1 MKVFSSS
8 SLPFGQRKESEF
20 LILRLSPARNKFAY
34 SFCWI
39 WNRDSVFFPKTS
51 TTLPCCHTQLLR
63 KFSVQAVYPLNKKM
77 KSISKFWYS
86 HLLKINSPN
95 FLVEF
100 KTTNYFLP
108 RLCIT
113 LQFHDTQ
120 HLWTFLGQAI
130 YSFHKSS
137 KRNSKFWAS
146 CQLGTNS
153 PISFAKFGT
162 TISFYP
168 NRPSHFSLMTRSSSE
183 SFQFKHI
190 TLCIKPA
197 WNQHVSWNWGVMPS
211 LTKSWI
217 VVFKFRK
224 IVNKLWKDQILEIKF
239 PRNRKCQYFKFHL
252 LVFSK
257 LYISWAKSY
266 VSLDR
271 KVM

>member
-34 SFCWI
+34 LFCWI

-86 HLLKINSPN
+86 RLQIRLIFWLNLKPLITFCQDFASLFSFMIRNICGRFQVKQYTPCTKAAKEILNFELLASWEQIPLF
-95 FLVEF
+95 FLLNLE
-100 KTTNYFLP
+100 P
-108 RLCIT
+108 R
-113 LQFHDTQ
+113 
-120 HLWTFLGQAI
+120 
-130 YSFHKSS
+130 
-137 KRNSKFWAS
+137 
-146 CQLGTNS
+146 
-153 PISFAKFGT
+153 
-162 TISFYP
+162 ISFYP

-197 WNQHVSWNWGVMPS
+197 WNQHVSWN
-211 LTKSWI
+211 
-217 VVFKFRK
+217 
-224 IVNKLWKDQILEIKF
+224 
-239 PRNRKCQYFKFHL
+239 
-252 LVFSK
+252 
-257 LYISWAKSY
+257 
-266 VSLDR
+266 
-271 KVM
+271 